1 MQNSLNNVIAGSSIA
16 GFPVLSSSVSNVV
29 LNSDGSVFSSSSSES
44 SAQMSNQIPML
55 TILLVAII
63 VPLGVIISIIIVVYM
78 FILKK
83 KESKA
88 EVEDIA
94 ENNKE

>member
-1 MQNSLNNVIAGSSIA
+1 
-16 GFPVLSSSVSNVV
+16 
-29 LNSDGSVFSSSSSES
+29 
-44 SAQMSNQIPML
+44 MSNKTPLL
-55 TILLVAII
+55 TILLISII
-63 VPLGVIISIIIVVYM
+63 VPVGVIISIIIVVYM

-83 KESKA
+83 KEGKA